1 MATLIPNNLQI
12 SQTFKIHKIMATSK
26 SFFGKRRGSTKNFTF
41 AVFNGKQVTK
51 EKAEQVK
58 NPRTLAQM
66 KNRMILTTSSAAYAA
81 MKEIVDHSF
90 QGFIYGLQNMS
101 RFQSVNNKLLRANLE
116 AATSQFAYANYGDA
130 HVLPGAYVISEGS
143 LAPIPTAMFACAISA
158 ADSVAFTIQPGVTAA
173 ELTANAII
181 SALGLQVGELATLCF
196 LADCGTEAGYKF
208 GFIRLTVKAAGD
220 VQLTAQNLTDYFTI
234 ESNAPVA
241 ITSVTDGTAVITA
254 TIDGVQADGGLCY
267 GCIHSANENG
277 TWKRSDCRMTIA
289 DGTALEPTATQ
300 AIATYPVGGSKIL
313 NDGDIP
319 GGHEASVPDG
329 FQSLKFGD
337 PESLQRYSWPVAGSG
352 SNYNNERF
360 TLEAMPNSLDPSLI
374 VVKAGDNDLTPISGS
389 WAVSGD
395 LLKSG
400 VYNMPN
406 AGTNVTVWYNGIQF
420 GGWLFKNN

>member
-1 MATLIPNNLQI
+1 
-12 SQTFKIHKIMATSK
+12 MATSK

-90 QGFIYGLQNMS
+90 QGYVYGLQNMS
-101 RFQSVNNKLLRANLE
+101 RFQSVNNKLLRANLL
-116 AATSQFAYANYGDA
+116 ATTSQFAYANYGDA
-130 HVLPGAYVISEGS
+130 RVLPGAYVISEGS

-158 ADSVAFTIQPGVTAA
+158 ANSVAFTIQPGVTAA

-220 VQLTAQNLTDYFTI
+220 VQLTAQNLTEYFTI

-241 ITSVTDGTAVITA
+241 ITSVADGTAVITA
-254 TIDGVQADGGLCY
+254 TIDGVVAAGGLCY

-277 TWKRSDCRMTIA
+277 SWKRSDTTMTIA
-289 DGTALEPTATQ
+289 DGTVLEPTATQ

-319 GGHEASVPDG
+319 GGHTAEGNEPTPTPPVVEGAAQIFKDNACSEYANGELTSMFVRTNSGMAAGDSVSGGGRQITLTAD
-329 FQSLKFGD
+329 
-337 PESLQRYSWPVAGSG
+337 GSG
-352 SNYNNERF
+352 GAVLSVGGVF
-360 TLEAMPNSLDPSLI
+360 TANIQAMYTDASQVIEVTGVATD
-374 VVKAGDNDLTPISGS
+374 VTS
-389 WAVSGD
+389 WA
-395 LLKSG
+395 K
-400 VYNMPN
+400 VYN
-406 AGTNVTVWYNGIQF
+406 
-420 GGWLFKNN
+420 

>member
-1 MATLIPNNLQI
+1 
-12 SQTFKIHKIMATSK
+12 MATSK

-90 QGFIYGLQNMS
+90 QGYVYGLQNMS
-101 RFQSVNNKLLRANLE
+101 RFQSINNKLLRANLV

-130 HVLPGAYVISEGS
+130 RVLPGAYVISEGS

-158 ADSVAFTIQPGVTAA
+158 ADSVAFTIQPGVSAA

-181 SALGLQVGELATLCF
+181 NALGLQVGELATLCF

-220 VQLTAQNLTDYFTI
+220 VQLTAQNLTEYFTI

-241 ITSVTDGTAVITA
+241 ITSVADGTAVITA
-254 TIDGVQADGGLCY
+254 TIDGVQAAGGLCY
-267 GCIHSANENG
+267 GCIHSAQENG
-277 TWKRSDCRMTIA
+277 AWKRSDTKFTIA
-289 DGTALEPTATQ
+289 DGTTLEPTATQ

-319 GGHEASVPDG
+319 GGHEASPTADPNY
-329 FQSLKFGD
+329 LMKFN
-337 PESLQRYSWPVAGSG
+337 VGSG
-352 SNYNNERF
+352 GYIAVNNEGKVLTLDDNGDNKVLAFGVQGVACQLYGATTFNNVIQQQGSVGPVSVVTDGQVQHF
-360 TLEAMPNSLDPSLI
+360 TYEGVEYSLDNQSH
-374 VVKAGDNDLTPISGS
+374 NLTPNITEI
-389 WAVSGD
+389 
-395 LLKSG
+395 
-400 VYNMPN
+400 YE
-406 AGTNVTVWYNGIQF
+406 
-420 GGWLFKNN
+420 

>member
-1 MATLIPNNLQI
+1 
-12 SQTFKIHKIMATSK
+12 MATSK

-90 QGFIYGLQNMS
+90 QGYIYGLQNMS

-130 HVLPGAYVISEGS
+130 RVLPGAYVISEGS
-143 LAPIPTAMFACAISA
+143 LAPIPTAMFACAITGA
-158 ADSVAFTIQPGVTAA
+158 NSVAFTLQPGVTAA
-173 ELTANAII
+173 ELTADAII
-181 SALGLQVGELATLCF
+181 AALGLQVGELATLSF
-196 LADCGTEAGYKF
+196 LADCGTDAGYKF
-208 GFIRLTVKAAGD
+208 GFIRLTVKAAGN
-220 VQLTAQNLTDYFTI
+220 VPLTTQNLTEYFDI

-254 TIDGVQADGGLCY
+254 TIDGVLADGGLCY

-277 TWKRSDCRMTIA
+277 SWKRSDTTMTIA

-313 NDGDIP
+313 NNGDIP
-319 GGHEASVPDG
+319 GGHSADAVVVGITDAYYSDSDITDVSEASV
-329 FQSLKFGD
+329 
-337 PESLQRYSWPVAGSG
+337 WPQLGQTKPIGGTLYIAVEGNNIDTQLIELRRGSDVINPTTAWVETGGIIKASYNITAAGG
-352 SNYNNERF
+352 GNFNLFY
-360 TLEAMPNSLDPSLI
+360 DD
-374 VVKAGDNDLTPISGS
+374 V
-389 WAVSGD
+389 
-395 LLKSG
+395 
-400 VYNMPN
+400 
-406 AGTNVTVWYNGIQF
+406 QF
-420 GGWLFKNN
+420 GGTVEMSEP

>member
-1 MATLIPNNLQI
+1 
-12 SQTFKIHKIMATSK
+12 MATSK

-90 QGFIYGLQNMS
+90 QGYVYGLQNMS
-101 RFQSVNNKLLRANLE
+101 RFQSVNNKLLRANLA

-130 HVLPGAYVISEGS
+130 RVLPGAYVISEGS

-158 ADSVAFTIQPGVTAA
+158 ANSVAFTLQPGVTAA

-196 LADCGTEAGYKF
+196 LADCGTDAGYKF

-220 VQLTAQNLTDYFTI
+220 VQLTAQNLTEYFTI

-241 ITSVTDGTAVITA
+241 ITSVADGTAVITA
-254 TIDGVQADGGLCY
+254 TIDGVQAAGGLCY
-267 GCIHSANENG
+267 GCIHSAQENG
-277 TWKRSDCRMTIA
+277 SWKRSDAKFTIA
-289 DGTALEPTATQ
+289 EGTTLEPTATQ

-319 GGHEASVPDG
+319 GGHEATATVIPIPEQQGFYYINGSVT
-329 FQSLKFGD
+329 
-337 PESLQRYSWPVAGSG
+337 V
-352 SNYNNERF
+352 N
-360 TLEAMPNSLDPSLI
+360 
-374 VVKAGDNDLTPISGS
+374 
-389 WAVSGD
+389 
-395 LLKSG
+395 
-400 VYNMPN
+400 
-406 AGTNVTVWYNGIQF
+406 NVTVANPVCYLTQDSCTISPGEEPVGANGDTVLTVSNGTVVESAMLSIENLNAISQAF
-420 GGWLFKNN
+420 VEKVNNFYGKNFVPKVFEMGDTGTEISVVNILGSLC

>member
-1 MATLIPNNLQI
+1 
-12 SQTFKIHKIMATSK
+12 MATSK

-66 KNRMILTTSSAAYAA
+66 RNRMILTTSSAAYAA

-90 QGFIYGLQNMS
+90 QGFVYGLQNMS
-101 RFQSVNNKLLRANLE
+101 RFQSVNNKLLRANLQ

-130 HVLPGAYVISEGS
+130 RVLPGAYVISEGS
-143 LAPIPTAMFACAISA
+143 LTPIPTAMFACAISA
-158 ADSVAFTIQPGVTAA
+158 ANSVAFTIQPGVSAV

-220 VQLTAQNLTDYFTI
+220 VQLTAQNLTEYFTI

-241 ITSVTDGTAVITA
+241 ITSVADGTAVITA

-277 TWKRSDCRMTIA
+277 TWKRSDTTMTIA
-289 DGTALEPTATQ
+289 DGTVLEPTATQ
-300 AIATYPVGGSKIL
+300 AIATYPVGGSRIL
-313 NDGDIP
+313 NDGEIP
-319 GGHEASVPDG
+319 GGHTPGKQNISDMPTGMVVFHGQFAGLTNPLVSVARNSEIRTYDFELVVNNSNAAYTLGHLGNWLLVSDG
-329 FQSLKFGD
+329 FVDSQVA
-337 PESLQRYSWPVAGSG
+337 QAVVAGIRETYIVP
-352 SNYNNERF
+352 NDW
-360 TLEAMPNSLDPSLI
+360 TLNASTSTTEANPPSTYS
-374 VVKAGDNDLTPISGS
+374 D
-389 WAVSGD
+389 
-395 LLKSG
+395 
-400 VYNMPN
+400 VY
-406 AGTNVTVWYNGIQF
+406 
-420 GGWLFKNN
+420 L

>member
-1 MATLIPNNLQI
+1 
-12 SQTFKIHKIMATSK
+12 MATSK

-66 KNRMILTTSSAAYAA
+66 RNRMILTTSSAAYAA

-90 QGFIYGLQNMS
+90 QGFVYGLQNMS
-101 RFQSVNNKLLRANLE
+101 RFQSVNNKLLRANLQ

-130 HVLPGAYVISEGS
+130 RVLPGAYVIAEGS
-143 LAPIPTAMFACAISA
+143 LAPIPSAMFACAITGA
-158 ADSVAFTIQPGVTAA
+158 NSVAFTIQPGVTA
-173 ELTANAII
+173 EQLTADAII
-181 SALGLQVGELATLCF
+181 AALGLQVGELATLCF

-241 ITSVTDGTAVITA
+241 ITSVADGTAVITA
-254 TIDGVQADGGLCY
+254 TIDGVQAAGGLCY
-267 GCIHSANENG
+267 GCIHSAQENG
-277 TWKRSDCRMTIA
+277 AWKRSDAKFTIA
-289 DGTALEPTATQ
+289 DGTTLEPSATQ

-319 GGHEASVPDG
+319 GGYTAEGGEPTPTPPAVEGDVQIFADAECSQYATGNVTKVYARVNNAVGFGEGFDINLGSGHGGKLSVNTPKQGTPDDPYSITAYEVFIGDGPTTG
-329 FQSLKFGD
+329 FA
-337 PESLQRYSWPVAGSG
+337 AGSVI
-352 SNYNNERF
+352 E
-360 TLEAMPNSLDPSLI
+360 LESPLE
-374 VVKAGDNDLTPISGS
+374 
-389 WAVSGD
+389 
-395 LLKSG
+395 
-400 VYNMPN
+400 
-406 AGTNVTVWYNGIQF
+406 TNVTDYVKVF
-420 GGWLFKNN
+420 TKS

>member
-1 MATLIPNNLQI
+1 
-12 SQTFKIHKIMATSK
+12 MATSK

-90 QGFIYGLQNMS
+90 QGFVYGLQNMS
-101 RFQSVNNKLLRANLE
+101 RFQSVNNKLLRANLQ

-130 HVLPGAYVISEGS
+130 RVLPGAYVISEGS
-143 LAPIPTAMFACAISA
+143 LAPIPSAMFACAITGA
-158 ADSVAFTIQPGVTAA
+158 NSVAYTLQPGVTAA
-173 ELTANAII
+173 ELTADAII

-196 LADCGTEAGYKF
+196 LADCGTDAGYKF
-208 GFIRLTVKAAGD
+208 GFIRLTVKAAGT

-241 ITSVTDGTAVITA
+241 ITSVADGTAVITA

-289 DGTALEPTATQ
+289 SGTALEPTATL

-319 GGHEASVPDG
+319 GGHAADVPYNPNITSAVYGQNNPPSVNWPEVGQSAS
-329 FQSLKFGD
+329 
-337 PESLQRYSWPVAGSG
+337 YSSPHIYVDVAG
-352 SNYNNERF
+352 
-360 TLEAMPNSLDPSLI
+360 T
-374 VVKAGDNDLTPISGS
+374 DLTVDDVKLRLSPSDS
-389 WAVSGD
+389 EDPVV
-395 LLKSG
+395 L
-400 VYNMPN
+400 V
-406 AGTNVTVWYNGIQF
+406 AGTASPSGMFFDVNLANYPNIVGIEIF
-420 GGWLFKNN
+420 FNDARWGGYLGTPRQ

>member
-1 MATLIPNNLQI
+1 
-12 SQTFKIHKIMATSK
+12 MATSK

-90 QGFIYGLQNMS
+90 QGYMYGLQNMS

-130 HVLPGAYVISEGS
+130 RVLPGAYVISEGS

-158 ADSVAFTIQPGVTAA
+158 ANSVAFTIQPGVSAA

-196 LADCGTEAGYKF
+196 LADCGTETGYKF
-208 GFIRLTVKAAGD
+208 GFIRLTVKASGD

-241 ITSVTDGTAVITA
+241 ITSVADGTAVITA
-254 TIDGVQADGGLCY
+254 TIDGVQAAGGLCY
-267 GCIHSANENG
+267 GCIHSAQENG
-277 TWKRSDCRMTIA
+277 AWKRSDAKFTIA
-289 DGTALEPTATQ
+289 DGTTLEPTATQ

-313 NDGDIP
+313 NDGEIP
-319 GGHEASVPDG
+319 GGHAVPDPG
-329 FQSLKFGD
+329 SLPNIENAWYGASSN
-337 PESLQRYSWPVAGSG
+337 PTYEWPAEGNHKVL
-352 SNYNNERF
+352 SN
-360 TLEAMPNSLDPSLI
+360 NSLNIKVSPNNLDVTKFTAKSNGVDL
-374 VVKAGDNDLTPISGS
+374 VVTGGS
-389 WAVSGD
+389 WRVEGDYIMSPVLSLAGVSNLAVALAYD
-395 LLKSG
+395 G
-400 VYNMPN
+400 V
-406 AGTNVTVWYNGIQF
+406 QF
-420 GGWLFKNN
+420 GGTLSFVEG

>member
-1 MATLIPNNLQI
+1 
-12 SQTFKIHKIMATSK
+12 MATSN
-26 SFFGKRRGSTKNFTF
+26 SFFAKRRGSTKNFTF
-41 AVFNGKQVTK
+41 TVFNGKQVTK
-51 EKAEQVK
+51 EKPEQVK

-66 KNRMILTTSSAAYAA
+66 RNRMILTTSSAAYAA

-90 QGFIYGLQNMS
+90 QGYTYGLRNMS
-101 RFQSVNNKLLRANLE
+101 RFQSVNNKLLRANLA

-130 HVLPGAYVISEGS
+130 RVLPGAYVISEGS
-143 LAPIPTAMFACAISA
+143 LDPIPSAMYECAISA
-158 ADSVAFTIQPGVTAA
+158 ADTVAFTIQPGVTAA

-234 ESNAPVA
+234 ECNAPVA
-241 ITSVTDGTAVITA
+241 VTSVADGTAVITA
-254 TIDGVQADGGLCY
+254 TIDGVLAAGGLCY

-289 DGTALEPTATQ
+289 AGTALEPTATQ

-319 GGHEASVPDG
+319 SGYSAGGASRSVGLYLRSSINDDSTG
-329 FQSLKFGD
+329 IVVDEGGSVFSLTSGED
-337 PESLQRYSWPVAGSG
+337 TSIIVNNGTRYSLDMPQTYPDEQEEWGVENVTAAEQDGVYTFTYGGVQYTYNHQVGTLTPVAS
-352 SNYNNERF
+352 E
-360 TLEAMPNSLDPSLI
+360 
-374 VVKAGDNDLTPISGS
+374 
-389 WAVSGD
+389 W
-395 LLKSG
+395 
-400 VYNMPN
+400 
-406 AGTNVTVWYNGIQF
+406 
-420 GGWLFKNN
+420 

>member
-1 MATLIPNNLQI
+1 
-12 SQTFKIHKIMATSK
+12 MATSK

-90 QGFIYGLQNMS
+90 QGYVYGLQNMS
-101 RFQSVNNKLLRANLE
+101 RFQSVNNKLLRANLV

-130 HVLPGAYVISEGS
+130 RVLPGAYVISEGS

-158 ADSVAFTIQPGVTAA
+158 ANSVAFTIQPGVSAA

-181 SALGLQVGELATLCF
+181 NALGLQVGELATLCF
-196 LADCGTEAGYKF
+196 LADCGTDAGYKF
-208 GFIRLTVKAAGD
+208 GFIRMTVKAAGD
-220 VQLTAQNLTDYFTI
+220 VQLTAQNITDYFTI

-241 ITSVTDGTAVITA
+241 ITSVADGTAVITA
-254 TIDGVQADGGLCY
+254 TIDGVLADGGLCY

-313 NDGDIP
+313 NDGEIP
-319 GGHEASVPDG
+319 GGHDAAPSGHAVGLYYRNSEAVEG
-329 FQSLKFGD
+329 TQ
-337 PESLQRYSWPVAGSG
+337 
-352 SNYNNERF
+352 
-360 TLEAMPNSLDPSLI
+360 I
-374 VVKAGDNDLTPISGS
+374 VVNQEGKVAVLLINSNWGVIIKDSNGTHQTAYDDYESDMQTFGQTSNIQTTSASPYVFTYGGVEYTVDN
-389 WAVSGD
+389 A
-395 LLKSG
+395 
-400 VYNMPN
+400 
-406 AGTNVTVWYNGIQF
+406 AGTITPNITNW
-420 GGWLFKNN
+420 

>member
-1 MATLIPNNLQI
+1 
-12 SQTFKIHKIMATSK
+12 MATSK

-90 QGFIYGLQNMS
+90 QGFVYGLQNMS
-101 RFQSVNNKLLRANLE
+101 RFQSVNNKLLRANLV

-130 HVLPGAYVISEGS
+130 RVLPGAYVISEGS

-158 ADSVAFTIQPGVTAA
+158 ANSVAFTIQPGVTAA

-220 VQLTAQNLTDYFTI
+220 VQLTAQNLTEYFTI

-241 ITSVTDGTAVITA
+241 ITSVADGTAVITA

-277 TWKRSDCRMTIA
+277 SWKRSDTTMTIA
-289 DGTALEPTATQ
+289 DGTVLEPTATQ

-319 GGHEASVPDG
+319 GGHEVG
-329 FQSLKFGD
+329 GD
-337 PESLQRYSWPVAGSG
+337 VYTVTVATEAG
-352 SNYNNERF
+352 NNV
-360 TLEAMPNSLDPSLI
+360 TLERLGTYSYDNEGETVTEI
-374 VVKAGDNDLTPISGS
+374 VALTADNTQIHLKNGKSTSRGYGMYLTSKTAHEEQAWLSEGEDYQQNIIVDIPGNTGEL
-389 WAVSGD
+389 WDWLAANGVS
-395 LLKSG
+395 
-400 VYNMPN
+400 V
-406 AGTNVTVWYNGIQF
+406 NVWIY
-420 GGWLFKNN
+420 

>member
-1 MATLIPNNLQI
+1 
-12 SQTFKIHKIMATSK
+12 MATSK

-90 QGFIYGLQNMS
+90 QGFVYGLQNMS
-101 RFQSVNNKLLRANLE
+101 RFQSVNNKLLRANLQ

-130 HVLPGAYVISEGS
+130 RVLPGAYVISEGS

-158 ADSVAFTIQPGVTAA
+158 ANSVAFTLQPGVSAA

-181 SALGLQVGELATLCF
+181 SAFGLQVGELATLCF

-234 ESNAPVA
+234 ESNAPVT
-241 ITSVTDGTAVITA
+241 ITSVADGTAVITA
-254 TIDGVQADGGLCY
+254 TIGGVQADGGLCY

-277 TWKRSDCRMTIA
+277 SWKRSDTTMTIA
-289 DGTALEPTATQ
+289 DGTVLEPTATQ
-300 AIATYPVGGSKIL
+300 AISTYPVGGSKIL
-313 NDGDIP
+313 NDGEIP
-319 GGHEASVPDG
+319 GGHSVDNEHVPG
-329 FQSLKFGD
+329 GI
-337 PESLQRYSWPVAGSG
+337 YSRS
-352 SNYNNERF
+352 
-360 TLEAMPNSLDPSLI
+360 SLDDARVALMVDGSSKL
-374 VVKAGDNDLTPISGS
+374 VVINYSETDYYVGVEAGEWNIRAKDDYEQSGTAWGELSAVVTQTEGNNILFRVNGMDYTLDRTEHTITPAVVS
-389 WAVSGD
+389 W
-395 LLKSG
+395 
-400 VYNMPN
+400 
-406 AGTNVTVWYNGIQF
+406 
-420 GGWLFKNN
+420 

>member
-1 MATLIPNNLQI
+1 
-12 SQTFKIHKIMATSK
+12 MATSK

-90 QGFIYGLQNMS
+90 QGYVYGLQNMS

-130 HVLPGAYVISEGS
+130 RVLPGAYVISEGS

-158 ADSVAFTIQPGVTAA
+158 ANSVAFTIQPGVSAA

-181 SALGLQVGELATLCF
+181 SALGLQVGELVTLCF
-196 LADCGTEAGYKF
+196 LADCGTETGYKF

-241 ITSVTDGTAVITA
+241 ITSVADGTAVITA

-267 GCIHSANENG
+267 GCIHSAQENG
-277 TWKRSDCRMTIA
+277 AWKRSDAKFTIA
-289 DGTALEPTATQ
+289 DGTTLEPTATQ

-313 NDGDIP
+313 NDGEIP
-319 GGHEASVPDG
+319 NGHEAEPVP
-329 FQSLKFGD
+329 LPVD
-337 PESLQRYSWPVAGSG
+337 PTITSAKYGNAYPPSNDWPAEGHAQFAAATLLINVEG
-352 SNYNNERF
+352 YNLTAEN
-360 TLEAMPNSLDPSLI
+360 
-374 VVKAGDNDLTPISGS
+374 VVVHCFDNDAPTVPIVKTGTVVEGGVNFNIDLSTAQIFKSIIVLNGEQYG
-389 WAVSGD
+389 GD
-395 LLKSG
+395 IG
-400 VYNMPN
+400 YG
-406 AGTNVTVWYNGIQF
+406 A
-420 GGWLFKNN
+420 

>member
-1 MATLIPNNLQI
+1 
-12 SQTFKIHKIMATSK
+12 MATSK

-90 QGFIYGLQNMS
+90 QGFVYGLQNMS
-101 RFQSVNNKLLRANLE
+101 RFQSVNNKLLRANLQ

-130 HVLPGAYVISEGS
+130 RVLPGAYVISEGS

-158 ADSVAFTIQPGVTAA
+158 AKSVAFTLQPGVTAA

-196 LADCGTEAGYKF
+196 LADCGTDAGYKF

-241 ITSVTDGTAVITA
+241 ITSVADGTAVITA

-267 GCIHSANENG
+267 GCIHSALENG
-277 TWKRSDCRMTIA
+277 AWKRSNAKFTIA

-313 NDGDIP
+313 NDGEIP
-319 GGHEASVPDG
+319 GGHSAGIGAFVKSATWYDMGIPNPYPQNWPSEGTGGSVTDGDGLRIVAMGVGLSTANIELREAAQIGTFEEYTTIEGTVDG
-329 FQSLKFGD
+329 SSATWQFNGTGGKKYGIFF
-337 PESLQRYSWPVAGSG
+337 E
-352 SNYNNERF
+352 
-360 TLEAMPNSLDPSLI
+360 
-374 VVKAGDNDLTPISGS
+374 
-389 WAVSGD
+389 
-395 LLKSG
+395 G
-400 VYNMPN
+400 V
-406 AGTNVTVWYNGIQF
+406 QF
-420 GGWLFKNN
+420 GGYVDCDN

>member
-1 MATLIPNNLQI
+1 
-12 SQTFKIHKIMATSK
+12 MATSK

-90 QGFIYGLQNMS
+90 QGYVYGLQNMS

-130 HVLPGAYVISEGS
+130 RVLPGAYVISEGS

-158 ADSVAFTIQPGVTAA
+158 ANSVAFTLQPGVSAA

-208 GFIRLTVKAAGD
+208 GFIRLTVKTAGD
-220 VQLTAQNLTDYFTI
+220 VQLTAQNLTEYFTI

-241 ITSVTDGTAVITA
+241 ITSVADGTAVITA

-277 TWKRSDCRMTIA
+277 SWKRSDCRMTIA

-319 GGHEASVPDG
+319 GGHSVTLPSVLDLPDLCAFIGTYNGTQNPICEVNIDTELSQVSVEACVDSSDHIWRRNSNGEVVL
-329 FQSLKFGD
+329 STD
-337 PESLQRYSWPVAGSG
+337 PVDYDSILAAVINAIRANMYIPSGWTLAATGSSEHTVAP
-352 SNYNNERF
+352 SN
-360 TLEAMPNSLDPSLI
+360 P
-374 VVKAGDNDLTPISGS
+374 TPI
-389 WAVSGD
+389 
-395 LLKSG
+395 
-400 VYNMPN
+400 
-406 AGTNVTVWYNGIQF
+406 TF
-420 GGWLFKNN
+420 

>member
-1 MATLIPNNLQI
+1 
-12 SQTFKIHKIMATSK
+12 MATSK

-90 QGFIYGLQNMS
+90 QGYVYGLQNMS

-130 HVLPGAYVISEGS
+130 RVLPGAYVISEGS

-158 ADSVAFTIQPGVTAA
+158 ANSVAFTIQPGVSAA

-196 LADCGTEAGYKF
+196 LADCGTDAGYKF

-241 ITSVTDGTAVITA
+241 ITSVADGTAVITA

-277 TWKRSDCRMTIA
+277 SWKRSDCRMTIA

-319 GGHEASVPDG
+319 GGHTPDIPPVAVDSAYYAASDVIMEGGPYDWPSSGQSENITVDNNHLYLGVKPENVEASLLQVR
-329 FQSLKFGD
+329 FGSS
-337 PESLQRYSWPVAGSG
+337 PITVQWAPQWGMLVADLD
-352 SNYNNERF
+352 F
-360 TLEAMPNSLDPSLI
+360 TNM
-374 VVKAGDNDLTPISGS
+374 T
-389 WAVSGD
+389 
-395 LLKSG
+395 SG
-400 VYNMPN
+400 VIKLFHN
-406 AGTNVTVWYNGIQF
+406 GEQIGGSINVNKQ
-420 GGWLFKNN
+420 